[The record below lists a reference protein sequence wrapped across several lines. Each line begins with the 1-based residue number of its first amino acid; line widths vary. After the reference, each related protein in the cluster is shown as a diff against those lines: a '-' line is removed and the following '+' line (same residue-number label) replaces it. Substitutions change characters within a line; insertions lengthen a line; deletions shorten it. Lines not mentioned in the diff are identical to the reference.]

1 VSGKGIPAG
10 RAEGPPQADLPTL
23 GFVSPVP
30 LRGTALDQVEGP
42 SEQIVLW
49 TVYGILVSAG
59 IVALLLPYQG
69 QIVGDA
75 EGSVLLAE
83 VVSLLKTIRKR

>member
-1 VSGKGIPAG
+1 MPSQRPT
-10 RAEGPPQADLPTL
+10 QADLPTL

-30 LRGTALDQVEGP
+30 LRGTGLDQVKGP

-49 TVYGILVSAG
+49 TVHGILVSAG
-59 IVALLLPYQG
+59 IVALLLLYQG

-75 EGSVLLAE
+75 GGSVLLAE